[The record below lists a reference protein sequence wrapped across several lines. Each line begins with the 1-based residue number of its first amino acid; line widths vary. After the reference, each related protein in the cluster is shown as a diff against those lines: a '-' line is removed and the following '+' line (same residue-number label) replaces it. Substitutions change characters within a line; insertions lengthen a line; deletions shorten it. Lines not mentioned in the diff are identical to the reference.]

1 MDGPLRARM
10 AVVGHVEWAEMLV
23 VDRVPRPGE
32 IRDAREFS
40 AVAAGSGSV
49 AAVQMLKLTGGAS
62 FFTALAEDGPG
73 RASGAQLRGEGVVVY
88 DGVRRPPQRRGFV
101 HLDDDGERTITIL
114 GARLVPHLDDPLA
127 WDVLDEIDGVY
138 VTGGDAGA
146 MAAARRARWLVA
158 TPRVGEVLH
167 EARVQVD
174 VLIHSGNDERERLV
188 LEQLDPP
195 PRIVVTTLGGKGG
208 RWSGEA
214 GEGAWQAEPLPGPR
228 VDAYGAGDSFAAG
241 VTTGLAAGLPIA
253 EAIRLGA
260 RCGAACMTGRG
271 PYTAQL
277 DLRGT
282 EQRASA
288 AHGV

>member
-1 MDGPLRARM
+1 M

-23 VDRVPRPGE
+23 VDRLPRPGE

>member
-1 MDGPLRARM
+1 M
-10 AVVGHVEWAEMLV
+10 
-23 VDRVPRPGE
+23 
-32 IRDAREFS
+32 
-40 AVAAGSGSV
+40 
-49 AAVQMLKLTGGAS
+49 
-62 FFTALAEDGPG
+62 
-73 RASGAQLRGEGVVVY
+73 
-88 DGVRRPPQRRGFV
+88 
-101 HLDDDGERTITIL
+101 
-114 GARLVPHLDDPLA
+114 
-127 WDVLDEIDGVY
+127 LDEIDGVY

-174 VLIHSGNDERERLV
+174 VLIHSGSDERERLV
-188 LEQLDPP
+188 LEALDPP

>member
-1 MDGPLRARM
+1 M
-10 AVVGHVEWAEMLV
+10 AVVGHVEWADMLV

-49 AAVQMLKLTGGAS
+49 AAVQMAKLTGGAT

-73 RASGAQLRGEGVVVY
+73 RASGAQLRREGIVVY
-88 DGVRRPPQRRGFV
+88 EGVRRPPQRRGFV

-114 GARLVPHLDDPLA
+114 GERLVPHGDDPLP
-127 WDVLDEIDGVY
+127 WDVLDGIDGVY

-146 MAAARRARWLVA
+146 VAAARRARTLVA
-158 TPRVGEVLH
+158 TPRVGEALH
-167 EARVQVD
+167 AAGVEVD
-174 VLIHSGNDERERLV
+174 VLIHSGDDERERLV
-188 LEQLDPP
+188 PQLLDPP
-195 PRIVVTTLGGKGG
+195 PRIVVTTLGPEGG
-208 RWSGEA
+208 RWSGAA
-214 GEGAWQAEPLPGPR
+214 GEGSWRPEPLPGPR

-253 EAIRLGA
+253 EAVRLGA
-260 RCGAACMTGRG
+260 RCGAACMAGRG

-277 DLRGT
+277 DLRDTRRPSSTVPG
-282 EQRASA
+282 E
-288 AHGV
+288 